1 MLITRLADLP
11 GEDRERLMRRSRQQ
25 MEAILPSVRAI
36 MDDVRAR
43 GDAALRD
50 YTTRFD
56 HVQLD
61 TLEVSPEA
69 SAQAPSQI
77 APELLLALKQAAANI
92 GTFHERHLQREG
104 KVDTQP
110 GVAVWRVWRPIE
122 RVGLYIPGGKATYPS
137 SVLMSALPARIAGC
151 REIILCS
158 PPRADGSLSPALL
171 AAASLAGVQRIFK
184 LGGVQAIAA
193 MTYGTESVPR
203 VFKIFGA
210 GSAYIAAAKL
220 AAFGEVD
227 IDLPAGP
234 SEVLILADETANA
247 RFVAAD
253 LLAQAEHAEDSAC
266 LLVTTSLTLAEQ
278 VAAEVERLTEPLET
292 RDKIRA
298 SLERFGALLLVE
310 NLEDGAAFVNN
321 YAPEHLEIITADD
334 HRILSAIQNAGSIFL
349 GKWSPEPVGDYAS
362 GSNHTLPT
370 GGYARMFSPLSVE
383 SYGRKVQVQELTR
396 DGLARLRSTVE
407 TLAMAEGL
415 PAHRQ
420 SIRVRFEEG
429 VEASAQTR
437 SAQTTHFQ
445 LLSRTTYS
453 LSEDPLAATPARRAI
468 VGRVTAETEVQI
480 TLDLDGDGHTDLQT
494 PVPFLNHLLNAFA
507 RHGRF
512 DLKIEAR
519 GDTEIDDH
527 HTVEDIGIVLGQALQ
542 SALKDKRGIARF
554 GSVYT
559 PMDESLARAALDI
572 SGRPFLVYEVPGVA
586 PWVGHFDT
594 ALVEEFWRAFVTHAA
609 FTLHLDLLRG
619 RNAHHALEALFKS
632 AGLALHAATR
642 IVAPNGAIPSTKE
655 AL

>member
-1 MLITRLADLP
+1 MLIARLADLP
-11 GEDRERLMRRSRQQ
+11 RADYERLMRRSQQ
-25 MEAILPSVRAI
+25 QIEALFPNVRAV

-50 YTTRFD
+50 YTQRFD

-61 TLEVSPEA
+61 ALAVSPEEI
-69 SAQAPSQI
+69 AQAPRQV
-77 APELLLALKQAAANI
+77 APELLLALKEAAANI
-92 GTFHERHLQREG
+92 RAFHERHLQREG
-104 KVDTQP
+104 KVETQP
-110 GVAVWRVWRPIE
+110 GVTVWRVWRPIE
-122 RVGLYIPGGKATYPS
+122 RVGIYIPGGKATYPS

-151 REIILCS
+151 REILLCS
-158 PPRADGSLSPALL
+158 PPRPDGSLSPALL
-171 AAASLAGVQRIFK
+171 TAAHLAGVERIFK

-193 MTYGTESVPR
+193 MAYGTESVPR

-210 GSAYIAAAKL
+210 GSAYVAAAKL
-220 AAFGEVD
+220 LAFGEVD

-234 SEVLILADETANA
+234 SEVLILADETANP

-266 LLVTTSLTLAEQ
+266 LLVTTSRPLAEQ

-292 RDKIRA
+292 REKIRA

-310 NLEDGAAFVNN
+310 SLEEGITFVNS

-334 HRILSAIQNAGSIFL
+334 HRVLMAIQNAGSIFL
-349 GKWSPEPVGDYAS
+349 GNWSPEPAGDYAS

-370 GGYARMFSPLSVE
+370 GGYARMFAPLAVE
-383 SYGRKVQVQELTR
+383 SFGRKLQVQELTR

-420 SIRVRFEEG
+420 SISVRFEEG
-429 VEASAQTR
+429 AEAPTQPTHAHPIRLQFPPQAQYVPT
-437 SAQTTHFQ
+437 A
-445 LLSRTTYS
+445 
-453 LSEDPLAATPARRAI
+453 DPLAAAPARRAI
-468 VGRVTAETEVQI
+468 VGRVTAETRVQI
-480 TLDLDGDGHTDLQT
+480 TLDLDGDGHHDIHT

-512 DLKIEAR
+512 DLTVEAR

-542 SALKDKRGIARF
+542 SALRDKRGIARF
-554 GSVYT
+554 GSAYA
-559 PMDESLARAALDI
+559 PMDEALARAALDI
-572 SGRPFLVYEVPGVA
+572 SGRPFLVYEAPGVA

-594 ALVEEFWRAFVTHAA
+594 ALVEEFWRAFATHAA
-609 FTLHLDLLRG
+609 ITFHLDLLRG

-632 AGLALHAATR
+632 AGLALYAATR
-642 IVAPNGAIPSTKE
+642 IIAPGGAVPSTKE
-655 AL
+655 VL

>member
-1 MLITRLADLP
+1 MLISHLADLP
-11 GEDRERLMRRSRQQ
+11 KADLERLLRRSRQQ
-25 MEAILPSVRAI
+25 MESILPSVRAV

-50 YTTRFD
+50 YTLRFD

-61 TLEVSPEA
+61 ALEVSPEEI
-69 SAQAPSQI
+69 AQAPAQI
-77 APELLLALKQAAANI
+77 APELLTALKEAAANI
-92 GTFHERHLQREG
+92 RTFHERQLQRES

-110 GVAVWRVWRPIE
+110 GVTVWRVWRPIE

-158 PPRADGSLSPALL
+158 PPRPDGTLSPALL
-171 AAASLAGVQRIFK
+171 AAAELAGVQCIFK

-210 GSAYIAAAKL
+210 GSAYVAAAKL

-234 SEVLILADETANA
+234 SEVLILADETANP

-266 LLVTTSLTLAEQ
+266 LLVTTSRALAEQ

-310 NLEDGAAFVNN
+310 NLEEGAAFVNS

-334 HRILSAIQNAGSIFL
+334 HRVLGSIQNAGSIFL
-349 GKWSPEPVGDYAS
+349 GNWSPEPAGDYAS

-407 TLAMAEGL
+407 TLALAEGL

-420 SIRVRFEEG
+420 SISIRFEEG
-429 VEASAQTR
+429 AEALARLRPMQTV
-437 SAQTTHFQ
+437 
-445 LLSRTTYS
+445 
-453 LSEDPLAATPARRAI
+453 PLQQQALYTASDEPLVVPHARRAM
-468 VGRVTAETEVQI
+468 VERATAETDVQI
-480 TLDLDGDGHTDLQT
+480 TLDLDGDGHTAIQT

-519 GDTEIDDH
+519 GDVEIDDH

-542 SALKDKRGIARF
+542 SALSDKRGIARF
-554 GSVYT
+554 GSAHA
-559 PMDESLARAALDI
+559 PMDEALARAALDT
-572 SGRPFLVYEVPGVA
+572 SGRPFLAYEVSGVA
-586 PWVGHFDT
+586 PWVGRFDT
-594 ALVEEFWRAFVTHAA
+594 ALVEEFWRAFVTHSAI
-609 FTLHLDLLRG
+609 TLHLDLLRG

-632 AGLALHAATR
+632 AGLALHMATR
-642 IVAPNGAIPSTKE
+642 IVAPNGAVPSTKE
-655 AL
+655 VL